1 MVSEPETGWLLIQC
15 DWSERQ
21 GDAEPD
27 APAAEPGVVS
37 RVVARLAGYAR
48 AAHGAAT
55 RKAASRS
62 SRSL

>member
-21 GDAEPD
+21 GDAEPE
-27 APAAEPGVVS
+27 APGVVG